1 MYVQLTEKIC
11 SNMRTYEHTAD
22 AASIVEDR

>member
-1 MYVQLTEKIC
+1 MHVQLTEKLF
-11 SNMRTYEHTAD
+11 SNTRTYEHTAD